1 MPRNKVA
8 WRRFV
13 FVVLIIACLALLTV
27 SLRESKSG
35 PVHSIQQAGVSV
47 LSPMQSW
54 GATVAKPFEDGY
66 HWITT
71 LWSAHKQAESLAAQL
86 QQLQG
91 QAVQLKEQA
100 DENARLRALLDFRDK
115 GTFPANTSFVVC
127 RVVGKSPTQW
137 NAWAEIDK
145 GSADG
150 LRIDQAVVGATPD
163 ATDSLYGKG
172 LVGKIV
178 SVTAHSAQVQ
188 FISDA
193 DSSVAA
199 KVQSNRAEGI
209 VEGSV
214 DGDLTMDYVERD
226 LKVDPKLII
235 VTSGYGGIY
244 PAGIPI
250 GVVSSVGQ
258 ETVDTY
264 KKISVQPF
272 VDFHVLE
279 EVMVLVTPG
288 SGGTAV
294 TNSAATTAT
303 SAPTKATT
311 SSTTKTTK
319 TTKKTT
325 STTAASSR

>member
-1 MPRNKVA
+1 
-8 WRRFV
+8 
-13 FVVLIIACLALLTV
+13 LIIACLALLTV

-54 GATVAKPFEDGY
+54 GATIAKPFEDGY

-91 QAVQLKEQA
+91 KAVQFQEQA

-115 GTFPANTSFVVC
+115 GTFPAGTGFVVC

-150 LRIDQAVVGATPD
+150 LQIDQAVVGATPD
-163 ATDSLYGKG
+163 STDNLYGKG

-193 DSSVAA
+193 DASVAA
-199 KVQSNRAEGI
+199 KVQSSRAEGI

-214 DGDLTMDYVERD
+214 DGDLTMNYVERD
-226 LKVDPKLII
+226 LKVDPKSII
-235 VTSGYGGIY
+235 VTSGYGGVY

-250 GVVSSVGQ
+250 GIVSNVGE

-264 KKISVQPF
+264 KKIDVQPF

-279 EVMVLVTPG
+279 EVMVLITPANATGVT
-288 SGGTAV
+288 S
-294 TNSAATTAT
+294 SATTAA
-303 SAPTKATT
+303 S

-319 TTKKTT
+319 NST
-325 STTAASSR
+325 STTATSAR

>member
-54 GATVAKPFEDGY
+54 GATIAKPFEDGY

-91 QAVQLKEQA
+91 KAVQFQEQA

-115 GTFPANTSFVVC
+115 GTFPAGTGFVVC

-150 LRIDQAVVGATPD
+150 LQIDQAVVGATPD
-163 ATDSLYGKG
+163 STDNLYGKG

-193 DSSVAA
+193 DASVAA
-199 KVQSNRAEGI
+199 KVQSSRAEGI

-214 DGDLTMDYVERD
+214 DGDLTMNYVERD
-226 LKVDPKLII
+226 LKVDPKSII
-235 VTSGYGGIY
+235 VTSGYGGVY

-250 GVVSSVGQ
+250 GIVSNVGE

-264 KKISVQPF
+264 KKIDVQPF

-279 EVMVLVTPG
+279 EVMVLITPANATGVT
-288 SGGTAV
+288 S
-294 TNSAATTAT
+294 SATTAA
-303 SAPTKATT
+303 S

-319 TTKKTT
+319 NST
-325 STTAASSR
+325 STTATSAR